1 LKTSCKILLH
11 LSSQEVL
18 EGSGAFRCA
27 MWAAVLRA
35 LGALPPRDFAWS
47 TMVNPPSIRLINSIE
62 VDRSSASNASN
73 NAVDD
78 GGITS
83 VDSPPRI
90 LQNQRLNRQLFQLMH
105 DNDVDLNDGL
115 YQSYQESLAA
125 QRLVHSPELVRRRIN
140 ALLDGG
146 E

>member
-1 LKTSCKILLH
+1 
-11 LSSQEVL
+11 
-18 EGSGAFRCA
+18 
-27 MWAAVLRA
+27 
-35 LGALPPRDFAWS
+35 
-47 TMVNPPSIRLINSIE
+47 MVNPPSIRLINSIE